1 MRSVK
6 LKHVAV
12 VGILFFLALTI
23 LSYVLVYYDFKKAIG
38 YSVFA
43 TLILLPVY
51 FYKVI
56 KLIKIERFM

>member
-51 FYKVI
+51 FYRRK
-56 KLIKIERFM
+56 